1 MGLARSLAVGLLCS
15 LPLFN
20 AVLAAPTAPN
30 PAAPRS
36 AIAIKLNQSASRA
49 RSVVGADVVEDL
61 IRKAQSGSTHAK
73 RDAQF
78 SVLPLI
84 TTLTPEK
91 ISEMVQRATELNPN
105 YKPADFGSW
114 FQVQFPDSTADEDES
129 EIGEIFMSDNTI
141 GGVGIAHGAEG
152 HVVGVQRTVGGG
164 PVENEAEAIMDA
176 AAYLSAG
183 DVMLLEMQTGDA
195 AGNSWPVEILD
206 AQFDAISLA
215 TSLGIIVIEPA
226 ANGAQDMDQ
235 PVLRIGETTALA
247 LLNRDSADFRDSGA
261 IVVGAGS
268 SAAPHSRLSFSNYG
282 NRVDAYSWGENIAT
296 STVNADDQ
304 NDDIYDYFDGTSGAS
319 PIVAGAALI
328 IQGIVNVNRG
338 TKLTPAEMRSLIT
351 VGGTASADP
360 SSDKIGVQPDL
371 RALIDG
377 GHLD

>member
-1 MGLARSLAVGLLCS
+1 MGIARSLALGLLCS

-20 AVLAAPTAPN
+20 VALAAPTAASN

-36 AIAIKLNQSASRA
+36 AIAIKLNKSASRA
-49 RSVVGADVVEDL
+49 RSVAGADVVEDL

-78 SVLPLI
+78 NVLPLI
-84 TTLTPEK
+84 TSLTPEK
-91 ISEMVQRATELNPN
+91 ISEMVQRATELNPT
-105 YKPADFGSW
+105 YKPADFDAW
-114 FQVQFPDSTADEDES
+114 FQVQFPDST
-129 EIGEIFMSDNTI
+129 IFMSDNTV

-152 HVVGVQRTVGGG
+152 HVVGIQRTVGGG
-164 PVENEAEAIMDA
+164 PVENEPEAIMDA
-176 AAYLSAG
+176 AAYLGPG

-195 AGNSWPVEILD
+195 AGNNWPVEILD

-235 PVLRIGETTALA
+235 PVLRPGETTALA
-247 LLNRDSADFRDSGA
+247 LLNKNSPDFRDSGA

-268 SAAPHSRLSFSNYG
+268 AGAPHSRLSFSNYG
-282 NRVDAYSWGENIAT
+282 SRVDAYSWGENIAT
-296 STVNADDQ
+296 SSVIAEDFS
-304 NDDIYDYFDGTSGAS
+304 NDDTYDYFDGTSGAS

-328 IQGIVNVNRG
+328 IQGIVNENRG
-338 TKLTPAEMRSLIT
+338 TKLTPAEMRRLIT
-351 VGGTASADP
+351 VGGTASANP
-360 SSDKIGVQPDL
+360 ATDKIGVQPDL

-377 GHLD
+377 GYLQ